1 MRLVGL
7 TLVGG
12 CGLIVAAC
20 GDDSEVRTFDV
31 VPEAP
36 EAGLSSSETD
46 PDSGDVDTAQPNG
59 DAGCEM
65 CATSSPTNPS
75 LTTSSSTNSGATA
88 NTDDVSGSDAGG
100 ISTAATS
107 PVGETS
113 QASTSPSGV
122 STAAG
127 DAGVTSE
134 EPDRWLLAAPLFSTE
149 SIASINIDLSP
160 EAMDALRVDTATYVH
175 GALQVRLSDGTAV
188 DLGDLGVRLKGRWGS
203 ARSID
208 QKSAFLLKANEF
220 VPGQRLFG
228 MNKLAL
234 NNLVQDSS
242 MVHEQLAYE
251 LFRTMG
257 VPAPRTGF
265 ARVTVNGELKGLY
278 ATVEVVDNAEFLD
291 HWFGSDDGNLYEGAY
306 GTDLFTDL
314 VTNFDQDRGDDVGFS
329 DLLELAQAFDMLTAT
344 DHATFVDDVA
354 PWVDIDAYVQFA
366 ATELFLSHWDGYAAT
381 RNNYFVYRPPG
392 GQWHWLPWG
401 TDQTFGDTWA
411 SVWRGQGRLQQL
423 CEASLVCRQKLATAY
438 GALIGNVSQLNL
450 LRQVDL
456 LEDVISEAAYED
468 PGKEYSVDDVY
479 ASLDQLRSYLRDRPS
494 SVASDLRCTDPSNVD
509 EDGDGASGCGDDC
522 NDWDSTV
529 YPGAAEACN
538 LIDDDCNGQVDDA
551 DGCPSCVTETD
562 TAGTDYAFCFRPLD
576 YWSAQ
581 YDCQAQGGELAS
593 IHDQP
598 QNDWMA
604 QTLSNL
610 NVGGEWWIG
619 INDAYSEGTFVWE
632 DGSTVDY
639 TNWAYGEPNDAGG
652 YEDCGELTWS
662 WQWNDLPC
670 GNGINYICRLP

>member
-1 MRLVGL
+1 MRLAGL

-12 CGLIVAAC
+12 CAFVVAC
-20 GDDSEVRTFDV
+20 GDDSGKRAFDV
-31 VPEAP
+31 VSSAP
-36 EAGLSSSETD
+36 EAGLSMSVLADAGSSVASSSA
-46 PDSGDVDTAQPNG
+46 PVSSAKPSA
-59 DAGCEM
+59 DAGCET
-65 CATSSPTNPS
+65 CDTSSAPPS
-75 LTTSSSTNSGATA
+75 TDTDAVLRSDGGGGSTSETPTSSR
-88 NTDDVSGSDAGG
+88 
-100 ISTAATS
+100 
-107 PVGETS
+107 ETS
-113 QASTSPSGV
+113 QGVSSTGDSPSSV
-122 STAAG
+122 
-127 DAGVTSE
+127 DA
-134 EPDRWLLAAPLFSTE
+134 DAAAPPFVTEDHWPEAAALFSVD
-149 SIASINIDLSP
+149 SIASFNIDLST
-160 EAMDALRVDTATYVH
+160 EAIDALRVDTATYVH
-175 GALQVRLSDGTAV
+175 GALQVSLLDGTTV
-188 DLGDLGVRLKGRWGS
+188 DLGDIGVRLKGRWGS

-208 QKSAFLLKANEF
+208 QKSAFLLKVNEF

-251 LFRTMG
+251 LFRAMG

-265 ARVTVNGELKGLY
+265 ARVTVNGQLKGLY
-278 ATVEVVDNAEFLD
+278 ATVEVVDNAEFLK
-291 HWFGSDDGNLYEGAY
+291 HWFGSDDGNLYEGSY
-306 GTDLFTDL
+306 GTDLYTDL
-314 VTNFDQDRGDDVGFS
+314 VTTFDQDRGDDVGFA
-329 DLLELAQAFDMLTAT
+329 DLLSLAQAFDALSVSTSE
-344 DHATFVDDVA
+344 TFLDDVA
-354 PWVDIDAYVQFA
+354 PLVNIDEYVQFA

-423 CEASLVCRQKLATAY
+423 CEASLPCRQKLATAY
-438 GALIGNVSQLNL
+438 GTLIGKVSQLNL
-450 LRQVDL
+450 LRQVDE
-456 LEDVISEAAYED
+456 LENVIAGAAYED
-468 PGKEYSVDDVY
+468 PGKEYDIDTVH

-509 EDGDGASGCGDDC
+509 EDGDGSSGCGDDC
-522 NDWDSTV
+522 NDFDGYV

-538 LIDDDCNGQVDDA
+538 LVDDDCNGQIDDA
-551 DGCPSCVTETD
+551 EGCPACVTETD
-562 TAGTDYAFCFRPLD
+562 TGGADYAFCFRQRD

-593 IHDQP
+593 IHDQT
-598 QNDWMA
+598 QNDWFA
-604 QTLSNL
+604 QTVSNL

-619 INDAYSEGTFVWE
+619 INDAYSESTFAWE
-632 DGSTVDY
+632 DGSSVDY

-652 YEDCGELTWS
+652 YEDCGEFTWG

>member
-1 MRLVGL
+1 MRLVSL

-12 CGLIVAAC
+12 CGLMVAAC
-20 GDDSEVRTFDV
+20 GDDSSARAFDV
-31 VPEAP
+31 TSEAP
-36 EAGLSSSETD
+36 EAGLSSSVVSGTD
-46 PDSGDVDTAQPNG
+46 SDTGPSAHGGTAHSNV
-59 DAGCEM
+59 DAGCET
-65 CATSSPTNPS
+65 CASASS
-75 LTTSSSTNSGATA
+75 TTSETTGS
-88 NTDDVSGSDAGG
+88 TDDVVGSDGG
-100 ISTAATS
+100 GTPTVMTS
-107 PVGETS
+107 SIGETS
-113 QASTSPSGV
+113 PPETSASADPTV
-122 STAAG
+122 AD
-127 DAGVTSE
+127 DAGVTSD
-134 EPDRWLLAAPLFSTE
+134 EPVDRWPLAAPLFSTE

-160 EAMDALRVDTATYVH
+160 ESMDALRVDTATYVH
-175 GALQVRLSDGTAV
+175 GALQVRLSDGTAL
-188 DLGDLGVRLKGRWGS
+188 DLGDIGVRLKGRWGS

-208 QKSAFLLKANEF
+208 QKSAFLLKSNEF

-234 NNLVQDSS
+234 NNLVQDAS

-251 LFRTMG
+251 LFRAMG

-278 ATVEVVDNAEFLD
+278 ATVEVVDNAEFLK

-314 VTNFDQDRGDDVGFS
+314 VTNFDQDRGDDVGFA
-329 DLLELAQAFDMLTAT
+329 DLLELAQSFDTLTVT

-354 PWVDIDAYVQFA
+354 PLVDIDAYVQFA

-423 CEASLVCRQKLATAY
+423 CEASLECRQKLASAY
-438 GALIGNVSQLNL
+438 GSLIGNVSQLNL

-456 LEDVISEAAYED
+456 LEDVISDAAYED
-468 PGKEYSVDDVY
+468 PGKEYSIDDVY

-509 EDGDGASGCGDDC
+509 EDGDGSSGCGDDC
-522 NDWDSTV
+522 NDWDSTIH
-529 YPGAAEACN
+529 PGAAEACN
-538 LIDDDCNGQVDDA
+538 LVDDDCNGQIDDA
-551 DGCPSCVTETD
+551 EGCPSCVTVTD
-562 TAGTDYAFCFRPLD
+562 DASTDYAFCFRQRD

-593 IHDQP
+593 IHDQT
-598 QNDWMA
+598 QNDWFA
-604 QTLSNL
+604 QAVSNL

-619 INDAYSEGTFVWE
+619 INDSYTEGTFAWE
-632 DGSTVDY
+632 DGSAVDY

-652 YEDCGELTWS
+652 YEDCGEFTWG
-662 WQWNDLPC
+662 WQWNDLNC